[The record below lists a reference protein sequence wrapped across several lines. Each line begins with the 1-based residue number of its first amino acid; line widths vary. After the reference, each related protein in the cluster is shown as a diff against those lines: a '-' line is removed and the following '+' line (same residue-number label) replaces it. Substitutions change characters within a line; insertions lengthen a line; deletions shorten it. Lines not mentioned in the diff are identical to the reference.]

1 LFLTCGDFL
10 MKEDGKDK
18 TWKDKT
24 GRKYQSYGVEQRL
37 ERSELEK
44 DEEEREELKDKK
56 EQSTSSLSE
65 ESETGQSSTNIQES
79 GSETAENDDEEGGEE
94 VEFDL
99 EAQIEEFRQQI
110 EEEPE
115 NCVHHYNLGE
125 ALAELEQTD
134 EAKAEFERALELDED
149 KAFSAIIHFSLG
161 GLYYHEMIAGVQ
173 GNVVRSSVGLHS
185 QHKAG
190 CQIIEV
196 NDDDYEAPLRQYE
209 DAIKMLD
216 SLQADE
222 EIVDHVKENAPKQ
235 IADIYYK
242 WASDLIDKS
251 RQIEVYGG
259 EIKDV
264 KQSLQYLKKAL
275 ELSPNHSQAQL
286 MVKYARKMLQ
296 QGWDIYDEFGF
307 VAKEI
312 QGIG

>member
-1 LFLTCGDFL
+1 

-37 ERSELEK
+37 ERPESEK

-56 EQSTSSLSE
+56 EQSSSSLSE

-161 GLYYHEMIAGVQ
+161 GLYYHEMIAGIQ

-222 EIVDHVKENAPKQ
+222 EIVDHVKENAPRQ

>member
-1 LFLTCGDFL
+1 

-37 ERSELEK
+37 EREELEK

-56 EQSTSSLSE
+56 EQSSSSLSE

-79 GSETAENDDEEGGEE
+79 GSETAENDDYEEEGEE

-190 CQIIEV
+190 CQITEV

-222 EIVDHVKENAPKQ
+222 EIVDHVKENAPRQ

>member
-1 LFLTCGDFL
+1 

-37 ERSELEK
+37 ERPESEK

-79 GSETAENDDEEGGEE
+79 GSETAENDEDEEGGEE

-99 EAQIEEFRQQI
+99 EAQIEEFRRQI

-161 GLYYHEMIAGVQ
+161 GLYYHEMIAGIQ

-222 EIVDHVKENAPKQ
+222 EIVDHVKENAPRQ

>member
-1 LFLTCGDFL
+1 

-37 ERSELEK
+37 EREELKEE
-44 DEEEREELKDKK
+44 EEERAEPKD
-56 EQSTSSLSE
+56 EQEKSISSLSE
-65 ESETGQSSTNIQES
+65 ENEAGQSTTNIQES
-79 GSETAENDDEEGGEE
+79 GFETTESDDEEEGEE

-99 EAQIEEFRQQI
+99 EAQVEEFRRQI

-125 ALAELEQTD
+125 ALAELEEID
-134 EAKAEFERALELDED
+134 EAKTAFEKALELDQD
-149 KAFSAIIHFSLG
+149 KAFSAIIHFGLG
-161 GLYYHEMIAGVQ
+161 GLYHHELIAGIQ

-196 NDDDYEAPLRQYE
+196 NDDDYEIPLKQYE
-209 DAIKMLD
+209 AAIKMLD

-251 RQIEVYGG
+251 RQIKVYGD

-286 MVKYARKMLQ
+286 MVKYTRKMLQ
-296 QGWDIYDEFGF
+296 EGWDIYDEYGF

-312 QGIG
+312 QGVG

>member
-1 LFLTCGDFL
+1 

-37 ERSELEK
+37 EREELKEE
-44 DEEEREELKDKK
+44 EEERAEPKD
-56 EQSTSSLSE
+56 EQEKSISSLSE
-65 ESETGQSSTNIQES
+65 ENEAGQSTTNIQES
-79 GSETAENDDEEGGEE
+79 GFETAESDDEEEGEE

-99 EAQIEEFRQQI
+99 EAQVEEFRRQI

-125 ALAELEQTD
+125 ALAELEEID
-134 EAKAEFERALELDED
+134 EAKAAFEKALELDQD

-161 GLYYHEMIAGVQ
+161 GLHHHELIAGIQ

-196 NDDDYEAPLRQYE
+196 NDDDYETALIQYE
-209 DAIKMLD
+209 AAIKALD

-251 RQIEVYGG
+251 RQIKVYGD

-286 MVKYARKMLQ
+286 MLKYARKMLQ
-296 QGWDIYDEFGF
+296 EGWDIYDEYGF

>member
-1 LFLTCGDFL
+1 

-37 ERSELEK
+37 EREELKEE
-44 DEEEREELKDKK
+44 EEERAEPKD
-56 EQSTSSLSE
+56 EQEKSISSLSE
-65 ESETGQSSTNIQES
+65 ENEAGQSTTNIQEPGFETT
-79 GSETAENDDEEGGEE
+79 GSDDEEEGEE

-99 EAQIEEFRQQI
+99 EAQIEEFRRQI

-125 ALAELEQTD
+125 ALAELEEID
-134 EAKAEFERALELDED
+134 EAKAAFEKALELDQD
-149 KAFSAIIHFSLG
+149 KAFSAIIHFGLG
-161 GLYYHEMIAGVQ
+161 GLYHHELIAGIQ

-196 NDDDYEAPLRQYE
+196 NDDDYEIPLKQYE
-209 DAIKMLD
+209 AAIKMLD

-251 RQIEVYGG
+251 RQIKVYGD

-286 MVKYARKMLQ
+286 MVKYTRKMLQ
-296 QGWDIYDEFGF
+296 EGWDIYDEYGF

>member
-1 LFLTCGDFL
+1 

-18 TWKDKT
+18 IWKDKT

-99 EAQIEEFRQQI
+99 EAQIEEFRRQI

-222 EIVDHVKENAPKQ
+222 EIVDHVKENAPRQ

-296 QGWDIYDEFGF
+296 EGWDIYDEFGF
-307 VAKEI
+307 VAKQI

>member
-1 LFLTCGDFL
+1 

-37 ERSELEK
+37 ERPESEK

-56 EQSTSSLSE
+56 EQSSSSLSE

-79 GSETAENDDEEGGEE
+79 GSETAENDEEEEE

-99 EAQIEEFRQQI
+99 EAQIEEFRRQI

-161 GLYYHEMIAGVQ
+161 GLYYHEMIAGIQ

-222 EIVDHVKENAPKQ
+222 EIVDHVKENAPRQ

-296 QGWDIYDEFGF
+296 EGWDIYDEFGF
-307 VAKEI
+307 VAKQI

>member
-1 LFLTCGDFL
+1 

-37 ERSELEK
+37 ERPESEK

-56 EQSTSSLSE
+56 EQSSSSLSE

-99 EAQIEEFRQQI
+99 EAQIEEFRRQI

-222 EIVDHVKENAPKQ
+222 EIVDHVKENAPRQ

>member
-1 LFLTCGDFL
+1 

-37 ERSELEK
+37 ERPESEK

-56 EQSTSSLSE
+56 EQSSSSLSE

-79 GSETAENDDEEGGEE
+79 GSETAENDDDEEGGEE

-161 GLYYHEMIAGVQ
+161 GLYYHEMIAGIQ

-222 EIVDHVKENAPKQ
+222 EIVDHVKENAPRQ

-296 QGWDIYDEFGF
+296 EGWDIYDEFGF
-307 VAKEI
+307 VAKQI
-312 QGIG
+312 QGVG

>member
-1 LFLTCGDFL
+1 
-10 MKEDGKDK
+10 MKKEDGKDK

-37 ERSELEK
+37 EHGESEAGEK
-44 DEEEREELKDKK
+44 EDEQVLDSQKPPL
-56 EQSTSSLSE
+56 SSSLE
-65 ESETGQSSTNIQES
+65 ESQPDQNTTSIQES
-79 GSETAENDDEEGGEE
+79 GSETPENDEFEEEGEE

-99 EAQIEEFRQQI
+99 EAQVEEFRRQI

-125 ALAELEQTD
+125 ALAELEEID
-134 EAKAEFERALELDED
+134 GAKAEFERALELDQD
-149 KAFSAIIHFSLG
+149 KAFSSIIHFSLG
-161 GLYYHEMIAGVQ
+161 GLYHHELIAGIQ

-196 NDDDYEAPLRQYE
+196 NDDDYEVPLKQYE
-209 DAIKMLD
+209 AAIEMLD
-216 SLQADE
+216 TLQADE
-222 EIVDHVKENAPKQ
+222 EIVDHVKDNAPKQ

-251 RQIEVYGG
+251 RQIEVYGD

-286 MVKYARKMLQ
+286 MVKYSRKMLLE
-296 QGWDIYDEFGF
+296 GWDIYDEFGF

-312 QGIG
+312 QGTG

>member
-1 LFLTCGDFL
+1 

-99 EAQIEEFRQQI
+99 EAQIEEFRRQI

-149 KAFSAIIHFSLG
+149 KAFSAIIHFGLG
-161 GLYYHEMIAGVQ
+161 GLYYHEMIAGIQ

-222 EIVDHVKENAPKQ
+222 EIVDHVKENAPRQ

-296 QGWDIYDEFGF
+296 EGWDIYDEFGF

>member
-1 LFLTCGDFL
+1 

-79 GSETAENDDEEGGEE
+79 GSETAENDEDEEE

-99 EAQIEEFRQQI
+99 EAQIEEFRRQI

-125 ALAELEQTD
+125 ALAELEEID
-134 EAKAEFERALELDED
+134 EAKAAFEKALELDQD
-149 KAFSAIIHFSLG
+149 KAFSAIIHFGLG
-161 GLYYHEMIAGVQ
+161 GLYHHELIAGIQ

-196 NDDDYEAPLRQYE
+196 NDDDYETPLRQYE
-209 DAIKMLD
+209 SAIKMLD

-222 EIVDHVKENAPKQ
+222 EIVDHVKENAPRQ

-296 QGWDIYDEFGF
+296 EGWDIYDEFGF

>member
-1 LFLTCGDFL
+1 
-10 MKEDGKDK
+10 MKKEDGKDK

-37 ERSELEK
+37 EHGESEAGEK
-44 DEEEREELKDKK
+44 EDEQVLDSQKTPL
-56 EQSTSSLSE
+56 SSSLE
-65 ESETGQSSTNIQES
+65 ESQPDQNTTNIQES
-79 GSETAENDDEEGGEE
+79 GSETPENDEFEEEGEE

-99 EAQIEEFRQQI
+99 EAQVEEFRRQI

-125 ALAELEQTD
+125 ALAELEEID
-134 EAKAEFERALELDED
+134 GAKAEFERALELDQD
-149 KAFSAIIHFSLG
+149 KAFSSIVHFSLG
-161 GLYYHEMIAGVQ
+161 GLYHHELIAGIQ

-196 NDDDYEAPLRQYE
+196 NDDDYEIPLKQYE
-209 DAIKMLD
+209 AAIEMLD
-216 SLQADE
+216 TLQADE
-222 EIVDHVKENAPKQ
+222 EIVDHVKDNAPKQ

-251 RQIEVYGG
+251 RQIEVYGD

-286 MVKYARKMLQ
+286 MVKYARKMLLE
-296 QGWDIYDEFGF
+296 GWDIYDEFGF

-312 QGIG
+312 QGTG

>member
-1 LFLTCGDFL
+1 

-37 ERSELEK
+37 ERPESEK

-56 EQSTSSLSE
+56 EQSSSSLSE
-65 ESETGQSSTNIQES
+65 ESATGQSSTNIQES
-79 GSETAENDDEEGGEE
+79 GSETAENDDDEEGGEE

-161 GLYYHEMIAGVQ
+161 GLYYHEMIAGIQ

>member
-1 LFLTCGDFL
+1 
-10 MKEDGKDK
+10 MKKEDGKDK

-37 ERSELEK
+37 EHGESEAGEK
-44 DEEEREELKDKK
+44 EDEQVLDSQKTPL
-56 EQSTSSLSE
+56 SSSLE
-65 ESETGQSSTNIQES
+65 ESQPDQNTTSIQES
-79 GSETAENDDEEGGEE
+79 RSETPENDGLDEEGEE

-99 EAQIEEFRQQI
+99 EAQVEEFRRQI

-125 ALAELEQTD
+125 ALAELEEID
-134 EAKAEFERALELDED
+134 GAKAEFERALELDQD
-149 KAFSAIIHFSLG
+149 KAFSSIIHFSLG
-161 GLYYHEMIAGVQ
+161 GLYHHELIAGIQ

-196 NDDDYEAPLRQYE
+196 NDDDYEVPLKQYE
-209 DAIKMLD
+209 AAIEMLD
-216 SLQADE
+216 TLQADE
-222 EIVDHVKENAPKQ
+222 EIVDHVKDNAPKQ

-251 RQIEVYGG
+251 RQIEVYGD

-286 MVKYARKMLQ
+286 MVKYSRKMLLE
-296 QGWDIYDEFGF
+296 GWDIYDEFGF

-312 QGIG
+312 QGTG

>member
-1 LFLTCGDFL
+1 

-37 ERSELEK
+37 ERPESEK

-56 EQSTSSLSE
+56 EQSSSSLSE

-79 GSETAENDDEEGGEE
+79 GSETAENDDDEEGGEE

-161 GLYYHEMIAGVQ
+161 GLYYHEMIAGIQ

>member
-1 LFLTCGDFL
+1 MFPNVEISYT

-24 GRKYQSYGVEQRL
+24 GRKYQAYGVEQRSEQKKSDEL
-37 ERSELEK
+37 EEEFTEVKSEDSIPSIAKENEIEQDDTSTKDPDTSEL
-44 DEEEREELKDKK
+44 DLEEE
-56 EQSTSSLSE
+56 
-65 ESETGQSSTNIQES
+65 
-79 GSETAENDDEEGGEE
+79 GEE

-99 EAQIEEFRQQI
+99 EAQIEAFRLQI

-125 ALAELEQTD
+125 ALAELEETD
-134 EAKAEFERALELDED
+134 EAKAEFERALELDKE
-149 KAFSAIIHFSLG
+149 KAFSSIIHFGLG
-161 GLYYHEMIAGVQ
+161 GLYYHDLIAGIQ

-190 CQIIEV
+190 CQIIQV
-196 NDDDYEAPLRQYE
+196 NDDDYETPLKQYE
-209 DAIKMLD
+209 AAINTLD

-222 EIVDHVKENAPKQ
+222 EIVDHVKDNAPRQ

-251 RQIEVYGG
+251 RQIEVYGD

-286 MVKYARKMLQ
+286 MVKYSRKMLQ
-296 QGWDIYDEFGF
+296 EGWDIYDEYGF

-312 QGIG
+312 QGAG

>member
-1 LFLTCGDFL
+1 
-10 MKEDGKDK
+10 MEEDGKDK

-37 ERSELEK
+37 ERPESEK

-56 EQSTSSLSE
+56 EQSSSSLSE

-149 KAFSAIIHFSLG
+149 KAFSAIIHFGLG
-161 GLYYHEMIAGVQ
+161 GLYYHEMIAGIQ

-222 EIVDHVKENAPKQ
+222 EIVDHVKENAPRQ

-242 WASDLIDKS
+242 WALT
-251 RQIEVYGG
+251 
-259 EIKDV
+259 
-264 KQSLQYLKKAL
+264 
-275 ELSPNHSQAQL
+275 
-286 MVKYARKMLQ
+286 
-296 QGWDIYDEFGF
+296 
-307 VAKEI
+307 
-312 QGIG
+312 

>member
-1 LFLTCGDFL
+1 

-37 ERSELEK
+37 ERSESEK

-56 EQSTSSLSE
+56 EQSSSSLSE

-99 EAQIEEFRQQI
+99 EAQIEEFRRQI

-161 GLYYHEMIAGVQ
+161 GLYYHEMIAGIQ

-222 EIVDHVKENAPKQ
+222 EIVDHVKENAPRQ

-307 VAKEI
+307 VAKQI

>member
-1 LFLTCGDFL
+1 

-37 ERSELEK
+37 ERPESEK

-56 EQSTSSLSE
+56 EQSSSSLSE
-65 ESETGQSSTNIQES
+65 ESEAGQSSTNIQES
-79 GSETAENDDEEGGEE
+79 GSETAENDEGEEGEEE

-99 EAQIEEFRQQI
+99 EAQIEEFRRQI

-296 QGWDIYDEFGF
+296 EGWDIYDEFGF

>member
-1 LFLTCGDFL
+1 

-37 ERSELEK
+37 EREELKEE
-44 DEEEREELKDKK
+44 EEERAEPKD
-56 EQSTSSLSE
+56 EQEKSISSLSE
-65 ESETGQSSTNIQES
+65 ENEAGQSTTSIQES
-79 GSETAENDDEEGGEE
+79 GFETAESDDEEEGEE

-99 EAQIEEFRQQI
+99 EAQVEEFRRQI

-125 ALAELEQTD
+125 ALAELEEID
-134 EAKAEFERALELDED
+134 EAKTAFEKALELDQD
-149 KAFSAIIHFSLG
+149 KAFSAIIHFGLG
-161 GLYYHEMIAGVQ
+161 GLYHHELIAGIQ

-196 NDDDYEAPLRQYE
+196 NDDDYEIPLKQYE
-209 DAIKMLD
+209 AAIKMLD

-251 RQIEVYGG
+251 RQIKVYGD

-296 QGWDIYDEFGF
+296 EGWDIYDEYGF

-312 QGIG
+312 QGVG

>member
-1 LFLTCGDFL
+1 

-37 ERSELEK
+37 ERPESEK

-56 EQSTSSLSE
+56 EQSSSSLSE

-79 GSETAENDDEEGGEE
+79 GSETAENDDDEEGGEE

-134 EAKAEFERALELDED
+134 EAKAEFEMALELDED
-149 KAFSAIIHFSLG
+149 KAFSAIIHFGLG
-161 GLYYHEMIAGVQ
+161 GLYYHEMIAGIQ

-222 EIVDHVKENAPKQ
+222 EIVDHVKENAPRQ

-275 ELSPNHSQAQL
+275 ELSPNHSQARL

>member
-1 LFLTCGDFL
+1 

-37 ERSELEK
+37 EREELKEE
-44 DEEEREELKDKK
+44 EEERAEPKD
-56 EQSTSSLSE
+56 EQEKSISSLSE
-65 ESETGQSSTNIQES
+65 ENEAGQSTTNIQES
-79 GSETAENDDEEGGEE
+79 GFETAESDDEEEGEE

-99 EAQIEEFRQQI
+99 EAQVEEFRRQI

-125 ALAELEQTD
+125 ALAELEEID
-134 EAKAEFERALELDED
+134 EAKTAFEKALELDQD
-149 KAFSAIIHFSLG
+149 KAFSAIIHFGLG
-161 GLYYHEMIAGVQ
+161 GLYHHELIAGIQ

-196 NDDDYEAPLRQYE
+196 NDDDYEIPLKQYE
-209 DAIKMLD
+209 AAIKMLD

-251 RQIEVYGG
+251 RQIKVYGD

-286 MVKYARKMLQ
+286 MVKYTRKMLQ
-296 QGWDIYDEFGF
+296 EGWDIYDEYGF

>member
-1 LFLTCGDFL
+1 

-37 ERSELEK
+37 EREELKEE
-44 DEEEREELKDKK
+44 EEERAEPKD
-56 EQSTSSLSE
+56 EQEKSISSLSE
-65 ESETGQSSTNIQES
+65 ENEAGQSTTNIQES
-79 GSETAENDDEEGGEE
+79 GFETTESDDEEEGEE

-99 EAQIEEFRQQI
+99 EAQVEEFRRQI

-125 ALAELEQTD
+125 ALAELEEID
-134 EAKAEFERALELDED
+134 EAKAAFEKALELDQD

-161 GLYYHEMIAGVQ
+161 GLHHHELIAGIQ

-196 NDDDYEAPLRQYE
+196 NDDDYETPLIQYE
-209 DAIKMLD
+209 AAIKTLD

-251 RQIEVYGG
+251 RQIKVYGD

-286 MVKYARKMLQ
+286 MLKYARKMLQ
-296 QGWDIYDEFGF
+296 EGWDIYDEYGF

>member
-1 LFLTCGDFL
+1 
-10 MKEDGKDK
+10 MEEDGKDK

-79 GSETAENDDEEGGEE
+79 GSETAENDEDEEE

-161 GLYYHEMIAGVQ
+161 GLYYHEMIAGIQ

-190 CQIIEV
+190 CQIIKV

-296 QGWDIYDEFGF
+296 EGWDIYDEFGF
-307 VAKEI
+307 VAKQI

>member
-1 LFLTCGDFL
+1 

-37 ERSELEK
+37 EREEVEK
-44 DEEEREELKDKK
+44 EKEEEERAEPKD
-56 EQSTSSLSE
+56 EQEKSISSLSE
-65 ESETGQSSTNIQES
+65 ENEAGQSTTNIQES
-79 GSETAENDDEEGGEE
+79 GFETAESDDEEEGEE

-99 EAQIEEFRQQI
+99 EAQVEEFRRQI

-125 ALAELEQTD
+125 ALAELEEID
-134 EAKAEFERALELDED
+134 EAKTAFEKALELDQD
-149 KAFSAIIHFSLG
+149 KAFSAIIHFGLG
-161 GLYYHEMIAGVQ
+161 GLYHHELIAGIQ

-196 NDDDYEAPLRQYE
+196 NDDDYEIPLKQYE
-209 DAIKMLD
+209 AAIKMLD

-251 RQIEVYGG
+251 RQIKVYGD

-286 MVKYARKMLQ
+286 MVKYTRKMLQ
-296 QGWDIYDEFGF
+296 EGWDIYDEYGF

-312 QGIG
+312 QGVG

>member
-1 LFLTCGDFL
+1 

-37 ERSELEK
+37 EREELEK

-79 GSETAENDDEEGGEE
+79 GSETAENDEDEEE

-99 EAQIEEFRQQI
+99 EAQIEEFRRQI

-161 GLYYHEMIAGVQ
+161 GLYYHEMIAGIQ

-296 QGWDIYDEFGF
+296 EGWDIYDEFGF
-307 VAKEI
+307 VAKQI

>member
-1 LFLTCGDFL
+1 

-37 ERSELEK
+37 ERPELEK

-56 EQSTSSLSE
+56 EQSSSSLSE

-79 GSETAENDDEEGGEE
+79 GSETAENDDDEEGGEE

-259 EIKDV
+259 EVKDV

-286 MVKYARKMLQ
+286 MVKYSRKMLQ
-296 QGWDIYDEFGF
+296 EGWQIYDEFGF
-307 VAKEI
+307 IAKEI

>member
-1 LFLTCGDFL
+1 

-37 ERSELEK
+37 EREELKEE
-44 DEEEREELKDKK
+44 EEERAEPKD
-56 EQSTSSLSE
+56 EQEKSISSLSE
-65 ESETGQSSTNIQES
+65 ENEAGQSTTNIQES
-79 GSETAENDDEEGGEE
+79 GFETAESDDEEEGEE

-161 GLYYHEMIAGVQ
+161 GLYYHEMIAGIQ

-222 EIVDHVKENAPKQ
+222 EIVDHVKENAPRQ

-296 QGWDIYDEFGF
+296 EGWDIYDEFGF

>member
-1 LFLTCGDFL
+1 

-37 ERSELEK
+37 ERPESEK

-56 EQSTSSLSE
+56 EQSSSSLSE
-65 ESETGQSSTNIQES
+65 ESATGQSSTNIQES
-79 GSETAENDDEEGGEE
+79 GSETAENDDDEEGGEE

-99 EAQIEEFRQQI
+99 EAQIEEFRRQI

-161 GLYYHEMIAGVQ
+161 GLYYHEMIAGIQ

-222 EIVDHVKENAPKQ
+222 EIVDHVKENAPRQ

>member
-1 LFLTCGDFL
+1 

-37 ERSELEK
+37 EREELEK

-56 EQSTSSLSE
+56 EQSSSSLSE

-79 GSETAENDDEEGGEE
+79 GSETAENDEDEEE

-99 EAQIEEFRQQI
+99 EAQIEEFRRQI

-149 KAFSAIIHFSLG
+149 KAFSAIIHFGLG
-161 GLYYHEMIAGVQ
+161 GLYYHEMIAGIQ